1 MMIGQGPARAH
12 YWIIRNH
19 YDAYED
25 DVRGSIGYEMI
36 FDLLCKLDV
45 LDENI

>member
-1 MMIGQGPARAH
+1 MMIGQGPAKSH

-25 DVRGSIGYEMI
+25 DVRGSIGYEMV
-36 FDLLCKLDV
+36 FDLLWVLGVIDEDV
-45 LDENI
+45 